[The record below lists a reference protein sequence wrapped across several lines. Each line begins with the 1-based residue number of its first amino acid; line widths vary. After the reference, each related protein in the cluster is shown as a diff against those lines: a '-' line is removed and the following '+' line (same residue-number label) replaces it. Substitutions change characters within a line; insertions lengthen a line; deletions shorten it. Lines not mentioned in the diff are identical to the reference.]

1 MEDIFNEQN
10 LQSETLDI
18 QKYIDAL
25 RHRWWVVLAITFAL
39 TIPWFIYVKKQPP
52 VYKSEVWISFDNV
65 SGDTSD
71 DLIQSRMLRLK
82 SRSFAEEVT
91 AELGLT
97 LELLDETSNR
107 YISRF
112 DFFSAFSTTHNPVPG
127 VYKLIYYPTGY
138 CTFYH
143 DALRLDSL
151 KFEQM
156 VDTTVHYNGLK
167 FSLKPTAFENQR
179 TILFRINNFRGTV
192 SSLRAREEVN
202 FNRLGDV
209 MSISLEDKDPMIAS
223 QTVNLLAD
231 IFIKQSKEL
240 SQDQMQERLDFL
252 NERAR
257 VSRLELE
264 KIEEQLKSFNFD
276 HPLGLT
282 DETKSAVDALKI
294 LELDSSRIDFQKKE
308 LQQFLNKFD
317 SQNLNVNIDDLGHYI
332 FRQIAALEAF
342 ADDSEMDMAKSQL
355 NDYDRQKTSLQRE
368 RGLPDSNED
377 VIEISTKISDVEMM
391 ILTLAQ
397 SKLGDLNDEL
407 RNIRQQMR
415 EKQAILN
422 RLPSEQVKMY
432 NLDRQWRV
440 KQQIYSKNFELLNEA
455 ELAAA
460 VGSDNGRIIDEAV
473 PVPYPVSASKKKKG
487 AIGGGVA
494 LIIGLMSVL
503 VSEALDKRI
512 KTRTD
517 IKRYLQLPILG
528 VIPKV
533 KFDDYE
539 LQDSEKAKSVSSQI
553 VTHDYSPTPIGEAY
567 RSLRTSI
574 LFNKSIGEIKTL
586 AIGSVAPG
594 EGKSFTAANLGITL
608 AQQKSK
614 TLLVDA
620 DLRRGVLHNSFNCP
634 KKPGLTNYLTGVVPL
649 DTILN
654 ETYIPNLTVI
664 TCGSLLPNP
673 SELLGSDRMKRFIEG
688 VRQRFDFVIFD
699 TPPLMAASDAV
710 ILSTLVDGVLVLVRS
725 GMTNRNHVAQKLEL
739 FNNLQTNVLGVLLN
753 CAGVEVAHDG
763 YSYYRY

>member
-10 LQSETLDI
+10 MQDDTLDF

-25 RHRWWVVLAITFAL
+25 KHRWWLVAAITVVL

-52 VYKSEVWISFDNV
+52 VYRSEVWISFDNA
-65 SGDTSD
+65 SGETSD

-91 AELGLT
+91 ADLGLT
-97 LELLDETSNR
+97 LELIDETSNQ

-112 DFFSAFSTTHNPVPG
+112 DFFSEFSTTHNPVNG
-127 VYKLIYYPTGY
+127 LYRLTYYSTGY
-138 CTFYH
+138 CSFYH
-143 DALRLDSL
+143 NTLRLDSL

-156 VDTTVHYNGLK
+156 VDTTVQYNGLK
-167 FSLKPTAFENQR
+167 FSLKPSAFDNQNV
-179 TILFRINNFRGTV
+179 IFFKINNFRGTV
-192 SSLRAREEVN
+192 SSLRAREKVN

-209 MSISLEDKDPMIAS
+209 MSISLEDKDPVIAS

-231 IFIKQSKEL
+231 IFIKRSKEL
-240 SQDQMQERLDFL
+240 SQDQVKERLDFL
-252 NERAR
+252 NERVGVAR
-257 VSRLELE
+257 SELDQVE
-264 KIEEQLKSFNFD
+264 NQLKSFNFD
-276 HPLGLT
+276 HPLGLD
-282 DETKSAVDALKI
+282 DETQAAVEALNT
-294 LELDSSRIDFQKKE
+294 LELDSTKADLQKRE
-308 LQQFLNKFD
+308 LQDFLNKF
-317 SQNLNVNIDDLGHYI
+317 NPNNTEVNIDELGHYI
-332 FRQIAALEAF
+332 YRQIAQLEVF
-342 ADDSEMDMAKSQL
+342 EDDSEMDMAKSQL
-355 NDYDRQKTSLQRE
+355 NDYENRKKSLQE
-368 RGLPDSNED
+368 DKGLPDENEE
-377 VIEISTKISDVEMM
+377 VMEVNTKISDVELT
-391 ILTLAQ
+391 ILNLA
-397 SKLGDLNDEL
+397 SKKLDELNDDL
-407 RNIRQQMR
+407 RDIRR
-415 EKQAILN
+415 EMKVKQAVLS
-422 RLPSEQVKMY
+422 RLPADKMKNI
-432 NLDRQWRV
+432 NLDRQYRV
-440 KQQIYSKNFELLNEA
+440 KQQIYSKNLELLTDA

-460 VGSDNGRIIDEAV
+460 VGGDKARIIDEAV

-487 AIGGGVA
+487 AVGGGIA
-494 LIIGLMSVL
+494 LFIGIFSVL

-517 IKRYLQLPILG
+517 VKRYLQLPILG

-567 RSLRTSI
+567 RSLRTSL
-574 LFNKSIGEIKTL
+574 LFNKSIGEIRTL
-586 AIGSVAPG
+586 SIGSVAPG

-614 TLLVDA
+614 ALLVDA

-654 ETYIPNLTVI
+654 ETYVPNLTVI